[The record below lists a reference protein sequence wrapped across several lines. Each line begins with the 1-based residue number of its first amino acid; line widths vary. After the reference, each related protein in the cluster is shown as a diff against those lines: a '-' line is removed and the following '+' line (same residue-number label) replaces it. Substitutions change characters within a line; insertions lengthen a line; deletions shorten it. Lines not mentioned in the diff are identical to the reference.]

1 MASDVGQLP
10 AMPADGCDVE
20 QINDEEVLRRM
31 VSTAP
36 PSPFFPLACL
46 RAMLRLDVFVWL
58 SVAGGRGL
66 RTQEGDP
73 RAHVQ
78 AA

>member
-31 VSTAP
+31 VSTALP
-36 PSPFFPLACL
+36 LPPLSFPSPAC
-46 RAMLRLDVFVWL
+46 
-58 SVAGGRGL
+58 
-66 RTQEGDP
+66 
-73 RAHVQ
+73 
-78 AA
+78 